1 MLQETVINCFWR
13 GISDTFMRDYNV
25 NIILSTIGTALG
37 ISIIELQ
44 NILGLILTVINLFI
58 LVVSLVLKLI
68 RYIKNDGKLDKEE
81 ISDLLDDVEDIKDS
95 IEKEHKD
102 GSL

>member
-1 MLQETVINCFWR
+1 MTN
-13 GISDTFMRDYNV
+13 DYNA
-25 NIILSTIGTALG
+25 NIILSTIGTGLG

-44 NILGLILTVINLFI
+44 NILGLILTAINLFI
-58 LVVSLVLKLI
+58 LILSLVLKLI
-68 RYIKNDGKLDKEE
+68 KYIKNDGKLDKEE
-81 ISDLLDDVEDIKDS
+81 ISDLLSDAKDIKKEIDS